1 MRKTTTLFLFLFT
14 CLLFAPSLKG
24 QGAEKVLV
32 KSFNLE
38 GNYAVQLD
46 LPGIVEVKEWDNAY
60 MRIEMHVSV
69 AHITETLLRTLIQ
82 SGRYNIYG
90 KTEEGLYKV
99 FIPGLFK
106 QVKVGGREIEETFS
120 FTILCPSEVG
130 IVEDP
135 LPETQPMPEATIL
148 TSSL

>member
-1 MRKTTTLFLFLFT
+1 M
-14 CLLFAPSLKG
+14 
-24 QGAEKVLV
+24 

-46 LPGIVEVKEWDNAY
+46 LPGIVEVKEWDNTY

-90 KTEEGLYKV
+90 KTEEGVYKV

-120 FTILCPSEVG
+120 FTILCPTKVG

-135 LPETQPMPEATIL
+135 VPETTPTPEAAIL

>member
-1 MRKTTTLFLFLFT
+1 MGKTFTLFLFFA
-14 CLLFAPSLKG
+14 CLLFAPSLYG

-46 LPGIVEVKEWDNAY
+46 LPGAVEVKEWDNTY
-60 MRIEMHVSV
+60 MRIEMHVGV
-69 AHITETLLRTLIQ
+69 AHINESLLRTLIQ

-90 KTEEGLYKV
+90 KTEEGVYKV
-99 FIPGLFK
+99 FIPGLYK
-106 QVKVGGREIEETFS
+106 QVKVGGKEIEESFS
-120 FTILCPSEVG
+120 FTILCPREVG
-130 IVEDP
+130 IVEEP
-135 LPETQPMPEATIL
+135 EPETEPVSEAEVL